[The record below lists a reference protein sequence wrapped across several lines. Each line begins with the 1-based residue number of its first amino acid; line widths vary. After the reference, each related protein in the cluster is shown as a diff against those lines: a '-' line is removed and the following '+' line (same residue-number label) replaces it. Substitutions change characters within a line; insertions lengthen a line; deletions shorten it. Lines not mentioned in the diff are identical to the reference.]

1 MLGMDQALESKRK
14 TRAEWA
20 RERRTKGHR
29 SRLQPNKLRDWL
41 ERKPRPMTKARFAEL
56 IGCSGAY
63 VSILLADDPP
73 WPGRPIARLIGIIT
87 LGEVTPNDLAGYPP
101 DD

>member
-1 MLGMDQALESKRK
+1 MEQPVTHKRM
-14 TRAEWA
+14 TSREWQKA
-20 RERRTKGHR
+20 QRTKGRR

-41 ERKPRPMTKARFAEL
+41 ERKPKPMTKARFAEL

-73 WPGRPIARLIGIIT
+73 WPSRPIALRIGIVT
-87 LGEVTPNDLAGYPP
+87 EGAVTPDDLANYPP
-101 DD
+101 RD